1 MGARAVLQ
9 SLRDLA
15 LSQDARIVAE
25 GVETAEQLHVIRE
38 LQIGAGQGFLLGRPE
53 VSVAKTYVDVRQL
66 ESGVLVPTT
75 TLPPGAWPVAAA
87 VVAADDPE
95 VISAERRAL
104 FMPPAPRRGLLEAE
118 PSPA

>member
-1 MGARAVLQ
+1 
-9 SLRDLA
+9 
-15 LSQDARIVAE
+15 
-25 GVETAEQLHVIRE
+25 
-38 LQIGAGQGFLLGRPE
+38 
-53 VSVAKTYVDVRQL
+53 
-66 ESGVLVPTT
+66 
-75 TLPPGAWPVAAA
+75 LPPGAWPVAAA